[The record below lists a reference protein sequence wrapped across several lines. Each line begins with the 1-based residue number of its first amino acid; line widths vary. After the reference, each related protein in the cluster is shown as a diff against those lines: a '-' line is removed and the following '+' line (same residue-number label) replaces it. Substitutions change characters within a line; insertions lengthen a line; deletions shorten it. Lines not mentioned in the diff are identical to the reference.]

1 MKISNRFYD
10 VFAKNRLQQLTIC
23 IYKIEKWYQIVRLMV
38 FTAYNLKLAKIEIDF
53 YILQNV
59 MRQDGFSKQK
69 MQKFIINYY
78 NCRFHSLLL
87 TF

>member
-1 MKISNRFYD
+1 MKIFNRFYD

-23 IYKIEKWYQIVRLMV
+23 IYKIEKWYQIVRLMM

-59 MRQDGFSKQK
+59 MR
-69 MQKFIINYY
+69 
-78 NCRFHSLLL
+78 
-87 TF
+87 

>member
-23 IYKIEKWYQIVRLMV
+23 IYKIEKWYQIVRLMMV
-38 FTAYNLKLAKIEIDF
+38 TAYNLKLAKIEIDF

-59 MRQDGFSKQK
+59 MR
-69 MQKFIINYY
+69 
-78 NCRFHSLLL
+78 
-87 TF
+87 

>member
-1 MKISNRFYD
+1 M
-10 VFAKNRLQQLTIC
+10 
-23 IYKIEKWYQIVRLMV
+23 M

>member
-23 IYKIEKWYQIVRLMV
+23 IYKIEKWYQIVRLMM
-38 FTAYNLKLAKIEIDF
+38 FAAYNFKLAKIEIDF

-59 MRQDGFSKQK
+59 MR
-69 MQKFIINYY
+69 
-78 NCRFHSLLL
+78 
-87 TF
+87 

>member
-1 MKISNRFYD
+1 M
-10 VFAKNRLQQLTIC
+10 
-23 IYKIEKWYQIVRLMV
+23 M
-38 FTAYNLKLAKIEIDF
+38 FTAYNLKLAKIQIEF
-53 YILQNV
+53 YILQNA

-69 MQKFIINYY
+69 MRKFILNYY

>member
-23 IYKIEKWYQIVRLMV
+23 IHKITKTHQTVRLMTL
-38 FTAYNLKLAKIEIDF
+38 TAYNLKLAKIEIDF

-59 MRQDGFSKQK
+59 MR
-69 MQKFIINYY
+69 
-78 NCRFHSLLL
+78 
-87 TF
+87 